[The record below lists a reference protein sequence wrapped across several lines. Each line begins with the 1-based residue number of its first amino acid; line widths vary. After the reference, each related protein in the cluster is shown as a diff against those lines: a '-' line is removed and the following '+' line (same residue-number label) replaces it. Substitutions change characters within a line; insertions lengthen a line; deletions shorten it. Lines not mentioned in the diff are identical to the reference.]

1 MLPNLR
7 NFNFWVIFTIDLLIV
22 ITAYYISYLIR
33 FEAAATASDM
43 HAFRLTLFWIVSVYP
58 ATFVFFKL
66 YNGMW
71 RYTSLFDAVNLLK
84 AVVSATILTMVIVL
98 LLHRFDGISRSVF
111 IINGLLIFLLI
122 GGFRICIRFLLS
134 QNYRLDLSPLFL
146 KGQPKNLLIV
156 GAGSAAEKLIREIQE
171 NKCLKYQLI
180 GLVDDDPAKE
190 KLTLH
195 GVPVLGPID
204 ELSGLV
210 IKYDIEEIAIAV
222 PSASMNQM
230 RRIIDA
236 CKKTGATYKTLP
248 GIGDLIQGKVTVS
261 KLREVRYE
269 DLLKRSPIELDN
281 DSICKYLTDKCI
293 LVTGGAGSI
302 GSGLCY
308 QIAAFSPQNLIILDR
323 NESSLYELVLDIK
336 ALFPELN
343 VIPVLAAVQNRERM
357 SRIFSNHRPQVVFH
371 AAAYKHVPMMENH
384 PWEAIFNNV
393 IGSRNV
399 LQLCRRFGVKRC
411 VMVSTDKAVRPTNV
425 MGATKRLVELLT
437 QSYATSNH
445 TRFMAVRFGNVLGS
459 VGSVL
464 PLFKKQI
471 ASGGPV
477 TVTDPRMTRFFMTIP
492 EACSLILQS
501 GAYGRGGEIF
511 VLKMGTPVHIDDMA
525 RDLISLS
532 GYRVGEDIEIRYT
545 GLRPGE
551 KLYEEL
557 ITQDEGIRKTQHDD
571 IMVLSVNDGNKNAEL
586 EQHIDALVAFAKQG
600 DAEKI
605 KQRLKEIIPEYRLW
619 TESVDSAAKAISN
632 RPTST
637 TVQPFKENLQPTSSV
652 SGLNHIVTEDRLLLQ
667 MLSIDD
673 EHENALPFEALPI
686 PDWEKIIQSALKHN
700 VAALLYLRLKRTGMY
715 EKVPLK
721 IAERLRRIY
730 LYFVKVSMHQQYWV
744 GKLLE
749 LLDHHGLPVLVLN
762 GLHINENIYHNI
774 AARPIS
780 NLHFLSKTKNLWR
793 KHAIHNQ
800 INRIIR
806 LGGLDISINSKM
818 HYPNFDKKIH
828 IQKLWQRAQINSI
841 AHCKIYVPCPEDLL
855 LHLCLKFVYFYQ
867 YRFSG
872 IQTLCDIREIL
883 YQHGTGL
890 NWNNILAESRK
901 LSMSNAMGLMLILA
915 KDLLNAPISAETI
928 LMFGPED
935 QFSFAKRFALKTI
948 FDENY
953 SYNTL
958 PPHFLDLWESKSLLK
973 KIRALNRFIFSSQS
987 SEINGIKKNHGHD
1000 NIFQHILACKTRLTG
1015 TMENCVKTT
1024 TMMLAKDKEL
1034 KDQYSQLHQNTLIW
1048 EWIYGNSECF
1058 EKITSMRK

>member
-7 NFNFWVIFTIDLLIV
+7 NFNLWVIFTADFLIV
-22 ITAYYISYLIR
+22 SVAYYASYLIR
-33 FEAAATASDM
+33 FEAAASPLDIY
-43 HAFRLTLFWIVSVYP
+43 AFRSTVFWIVSVYP

-66 YNGMW
+66 YSGMW
-71 RYTSLFDAVNLLK
+71 RYTSLFDAINLLK
-84 AVVSATILTMVIVL
+84 AVVSATIFTMVIVL
-98 LLHRFDGISRSVF
+98 LLYRFNGFSRSVF
-111 IINGLLIFLLI
+111 IINGLLIFLMI

-134 QNYRLDLSPLFL
+134 KNFRLYLSPLYI
-146 KGQPKNLLIV
+146 KCEPKNLLIV

-171 NKCLKYQLI
+171 NKGLKYHVI
-180 GLVDDDPAKE
+180 GLLDDDPAKE

-204 ELSGLV
+204 QLERLTN
-210 IKYDIEEIAIAV
+210 KYDIEEIAIAI
-222 PSASMNQM
+222 PSASMSQM
-230 RRIIDA
+230 HRIINT
-236 CKKTGATYKTLP
+236 CKKTGAKYKTLP
-248 GIGDLIQGKVTVS
+248 AIGDLIQGKVTVS
-261 KLREVRYE
+261 KLREVHYE
-269 DLLKRSPIELDN
+269 DLLKRSSIELDD

-302 GSGLCY
+302 GSELCY
-308 QIAAFSPQNLIILDR
+308 QIASFSPQNLIILDR

-343 VIPVLAAVQNRERM
+343 VIPVLAAVQNQERM
-357 SRIFSNHRPQVVFH
+357 SHIFSYYLPQVVFH

-399 LQLCRRFGVKRC
+399 LQLCRRFGVQRC

-459 VGSVL
+459 AGSVL

-471 ASGGPV
+471 AAGGPV
-477 TVTDPRMTRFFMTIP
+477 TVTDPRMTRFFMTIA

-525 RDLISLS
+525 RDLITLS
-532 GYRVGEDIEIRYT
+532 GYHVGEDIEIRYT

-557 ITQDEGIRKTQHDD
+557 ITQDEGICKTQHDD
-571 IMVLSVNDGNKNAEL
+571 IMVLAVDDSNKMPEL

-600 DAEKI
+600 DADKI

-619 TESVDSAAKAISN
+619 TKNNDSEAKVGSN
-632 RPTST
+632 RSTST
-637 TVQPFKENLQPTSSV
+637 TVQQCKESLQPRSIV
-652 SGLNHIVTEDRLLLQ
+652 SGLNHVGAEDKLLLQ
-667 MLSIDD
+667 ILSIDD
-673 EHENALPFEALPI
+673 EHKNTVIFDALPI
-686 PDWEKIIQSALKHN
+686 PDWEKVIQSALKHN

-721 IAERLRRIY
+721 IAGRLRRIY
-730 LYFVKVSMHQQYWV
+730 LYFVKTSMHQQYWV

-749 LLDHHGLPVLVLN
+749 LLDRHGLPVLVLN

-774 AARPIS
+774 AAKPIS
-780 NLHFLSKTKNLWR
+780 NVHFLTSKENLWR
-793 KHAIHNQ
+793 KHAIQKQ
-800 INRIIR
+800 IVRIRR
-806 LGGLDISINSKM
+806 LSGLDINITAKM

-828 IQKLWQRAQINSI
+828 IQELWQRAENNNI
-841 AHCKIYVPCPEDLL
+841 AHCKINAPCPEDLL
-855 LHLCLKFVYFYQ
+855 LHLCLKFIYFYQ

-883 YQHGTGL
+883 YQCGTGI

-901 LSMSNAMGLMLILA
+901 LTMTNAMGLMLILA
-915 KDLLNAPISAETI
+915 KDLLNAPISIETI
-928 LMFGPED
+928 LMFGLKD
-935 QFSFAKRFALKTI
+935 QLSFAERFALKTI
-948 FDENY
+948 FDENH

-958 PPHFLDLWESKSLLK
+958 PPRFLYLWESKSFLK
-973 KIRALNRFIFSSQS
+973 KDRTLNKCIFSFQT
-987 SEINGIKKNHGHD
+987 SESKKIYGHE
-1000 NIFQHILACKTRLTG
+1000 NIFRYINACKTRLTN
-1015 TMENCVKTT
+1015 TMENCVNKT
-1024 TMMLAKDKEL
+1024 TMMLVKDKKL
-1034 KDQYSQLHQNTLIW
+1034 KDQYSQLQQNTLIW
-1048 EWIYGNSECF
+1048 EWIYGKRDCF
-1058 EKITSMRK
+1058 EKIVSIRK

>member
-1 MLPNLR
+1 MQ
-7 NFNFWVIFTIDLLIV
+7 
-22 ITAYYISYLIR
+22 
-33 FEAAATASDM
+33 E
-43 HAFRLTLFWIVSVYP
+43 
-58 ATFVFFKL
+58 
-66 YNGMW
+66 
-71 RYTSLFDAVNLLK
+71 TS
-84 AVVSATILTMVIVL
+84 
-98 LLHRFDGISRSVF
+98 
-111 IINGLLIFLLI
+111 
-122 GGFRICIRFLLS
+122 
-134 QNYRLDLSPLFL
+134 
-146 KGQPKNLLIV
+146 
-156 GAGSAAEKLIREIQE
+156 
-171 NKCLKYQLI
+171 
-180 GLVDDDPAKE
+180 
-190 KLTLH
+190 
-195 GVPVLGPID
+195 
-204 ELSGLV
+204 
-210 IKYDIEEIAIAV
+210 
-222 PSASMNQM
+222 
-230 RRIIDA
+230 
-236 CKKTGATYKTLP
+236 ATYKTLP

-269 DLLKRSPIELDN
+269 DLLNRSPIELDN

-302 GSGLCY
+302 GSELCY
-308 QIAAFSPQNLIILDR
+308 QIAAFSPQKLIILDR
-323 NESSLYELVLDIK
+323 NESNLYELVLDIK

-343 VIPVLAAVQNRERM
+343 IIPALAAVQNHERM
-357 SRIFSNHRPQVVFH
+357 SHIFSNYRPQVVFH

-399 LQLCRRFGVKRC
+399 LRLCQCFGVQRC
-411 VMVSTDKAVRPTNV
+411 VMVSKDKAVRPTNV

-437 QSYATSNH
+437 QSYAATSNP

-459 VGSVL
+459 AGSVL

-471 ASGGPV
+471 AAGGPV

-501 GAYGRGGEIF
+501 GAYGKGGEIF

-571 IMVLSVNDGNKNAEL
+571 IMVLASDDNNKIPEL
-586 EQHIDALVAFAKQG
+586 EQHIDALVKYAKQG
-600 DAEKI
+600 NAEKI
-605 KQRLKEIIPEYRLW
+605 KQRLKRIIPEYRLW
-619 TESVDSAAKAISN
+619 TKNDDSAAKAGSN

-637 TVQPFKENLQPTSSV
+637 TVQQFKENLPPTSSV
-652 SGLNHIVTEDRLLLQ
+652 SGLNHVVAEDRLLLQ

-673 EHENALPFEALPI
+673 EHKNAIPFEALPI
-686 PDWEKIIQSALKHN
+686 PDWEKIIQSALKHD

-730 LYFVKVSMHQQYWV
+730 LYFVKVSIRQQYWV

-749 LLDHHGLPVLVLN
+749 MLDHYDLPVLVLN

-780 NLHFLSKTKNLWR
+780 NVHFLSKTKNLWR
-793 KHAIHNQ
+793 KHAIQNQ

-806 LGGLDISINSKM
+806 LGGLDISITSKM
-818 HYPNFDKKIH
+818 HYPNFDKKIR

-872 IQTLCDIREIL
+872 IQTLCDMREIL

-890 NWNNILAESRK
+890 DWNNILAESRK
-901 LSMSNAMGLMLILA
+901 LSITNAMGLMLILA

-935 QFSFAKRFALKTI
+935 QFSFAKRFALRTI
-948 FDENY
+948 FDENQ

-958 PPHFLDLWESKSLLK
+958 PPHFLDLWENKSLLK
-973 KIRALNRFIFSSQS
+973 KIRALNKYIFSSQP
-987 SEINGIKKNHGHD
+987 SEIKKIHCHE
-1000 NIFQHILACKTRLTG
+1000 NIFQHIDACKTRLTD
-1015 TMENCVKTT
+1015 TMENCIKTT
-1024 TMMLAKDKEL
+1024 TIMLSKDKKS
-1034 KDQYSQLHQNTLIW
+1034 KDQYSQLQQNTLIW
-1048 EWIYGNSECF
+1048 EWIYGNREYSN
-1058 EKITSMRK
+1058 KTVSIRK